1 MNSIDKTLHHNI
13 HSSMMSGKP
22 FGLLK
27 NPRLKLLDFFENKFA
42 KVKGTVLDVGA
53 GSGYASIKLGLKS
66 DVGKVYALDAS
77 EKACNELIPKNA
89 EYFNLE
95 EKVVTICASFSDIPL
110 SECIDF
116 AVSFGSLHHSKCLFS
131 TFRAVSSSLKEGS
144 FLLVQEPAMPDFT
157 TNLEYQKKYDCI
169 ESKFGVKIRNGDRDD
184 HFFRVSEYI
193 IAAQFCGMDLLYSG
207 DFYSLQSK
215 FQKFKETFRNWGNR
229 EDEDN
234 ISFQTRKVIPKVFVF
249 KKHKKKIPIAH
260 LWQPLRIG

>member
-13 HSSMMSGKP
+13 HSSMMSREP

-27 NPRLKLLDFFENKFA
+27 NPRLKLLDFFEKKFA
-42 KVKGTVLDVGA
+42 KVKGKVLDVGA

-66 DVGKVYALDAS
+66 DVEKAYALDAS

-110 SECIDF
+110 SDCIDF

-131 TFRAVSSSLKEGS
+131 TFRAVTNSLKEGS

-157 TNLEYQKKYDCI
+157 TNLEYQKK
-169 ESKFGVKIRNGDRDD
+169 
-184 HFFRVSEYI
+184 
-193 IAAQFCGMDLLYSG
+193 ATA
-207 DFYSLQSK
+207 
-215 FQKFKETFRNWGNR
+215 
-229 EDEDN
+229 
-234 ISFQTRKVIPKVFVF
+234 
-249 KKHKKKIPIAH
+249 
-260 LWQPLRIG
+260 